1 MVGVVGSN
9 PIAPTSEMPIEGI
22 EDVGLPNY
30 VHRQLIGPDEFALA
44 EKSAARP
51 HFFFVGACR
60 T

>member
-1 MVGVVGSN
+1 MAN
-9 PIAPTSEMPIEGI
+9 RGI

-30 VHRQLIGPDEFALA
+30 VRWQLNGRDEFALA

-60 T
+60 K